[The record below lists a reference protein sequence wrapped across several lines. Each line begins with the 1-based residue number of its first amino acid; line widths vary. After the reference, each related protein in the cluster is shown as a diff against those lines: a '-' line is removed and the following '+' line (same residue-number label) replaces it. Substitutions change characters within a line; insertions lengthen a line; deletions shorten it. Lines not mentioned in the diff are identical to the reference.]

1 MMAVSVEKVKE
12 IQLLNRSG
20 RKIAQLT
27 SENVVVVETEGHT
40 YHNTTGEE
48 SIERFDQATKNRRK
62 KRHKPV
68 LTRKP
73 NSGNESQ
80 GNQQTP
86 ED

>member
-1 MMAVSVEKVKE
+1 MMAVSVDKVRE

-20 RKIAQLT
+20 KKIAQLT
-27 SENVVVVETEGHT
+27 SENVVVAETEGHT
-40 YHNTTGEE
+40 YHNNTGEE

-68 LTRKP
+68 LTRKS

-86 ED
+86 EV

>member
-1 MMAVSVEKVKE
+1 MAVSVEKVKE

-20 RKIAQLT
+20 KKIAQLT
-27 SENVVVVETEGHT
+27 NENVVVAETEGHT

-48 SIERFDQATKNRRK
+48 SIERFDQSSKNRRK
-62 KRHKPV
+62 KRRKPV

-80 GNQQTP
+80 GNEQTP
-86 ED
+86 QE

>member
-20 RKIAQLT
+20 KKIAQLT
-27 SENVVVVETEGHT
+27 NENAVAVEPEGHT
-40 YHNTTGEE
+40 YHNSVGVE
-48 SIERFDQATKNRRK
+48 SIERFDQEFKNRRK

-73 NSGNESQ
+73 STNNEGQ
-80 GNQQTP
+80 
-86 ED
+86 